1 MMYIKH
7 SERPEMK
14 MLESWWSGKGNLYS
28 EQMSSNKHESL
39 QFGRS
44 PMQLTSH
51 RKLANSFRA
60 GTYGVPHW
68 SLLLAGWTL
77 SSGGSQ
83 SNLIDKHVVELM
95 PNLCLCHHVYLVYK
109 PTGRS
114 RRDAYWDLHNESSSP
129 PVMNSLC
136 WTFTWDTN
144 FLYCVHSKI
153 FLQISLAQ
161 TSLSLIL
168 WSCSCHISNHLTKPL
183 AITYESVR
191 YAPLTFS
198 SFI

>member
-1 MMYIKH
+1 MEVKSIFRISVY
-7 SERPEMK
+7 
-14 MLESWWSGKGNLYS
+14 
-28 EQMSSNKHESL
+28 SNKHEWL

-51 RKLANSFRA
+51 RSWLVPS
-60 GTYGVPHW
+60 GQVLDGVPHW
-68 SLLLAGWTL
+68 SLLLAGWRL

-83 SNLIDKHVVELM
+83 IGLIDKHVVELM
-95 PNLCLCHHVYLVYK
+95 PNLCPCHHVYLVHK

-114 RRDAYWDLHNESSSP
+114 RRDAYWYLHNESFSP
-129 PVMNSLC
+129 PVMNSLW
-136 WTFTWDTN
+136 WTFTRNTN
-144 FLYCVHSKI
+144 FLYCVHSKT
-153 FLQISLAQ
+153 FPQIPLAQ

-168 WSCSCHISNHLTKPL
+168 WSCSCHVSSHLTKPL

-198 SFI
+198 SSI